1 MSPRHL
7 NARPTLAPFAVASVL
22 ALSSPPAAS
31 QEEPGPAGKSLRLEL
46 PTVTT
51 RVGEQFEVRLHA
63 HTGTP
68 LRIFALRVEAAPA
81 QVRLR
86 SWSFGEGLLNHIT
99 LHGEPPA
106 CDIVVYP
113 DGSRMFAV
121 MAMDP
126 PFSSQDYGS
135 ECFVLRFNVEAESP
149 GTTCILYS
157 GDTPDYEPGDDL
169 LTVISR
175 LSPERRCA
183 PVLITGAPAIRR
195 GDADGDA
202 RRSITDAI
210 HILDYLFLGCGS
222 RTAPTQRMRVEL
234 AWKRTEPSTA
244 RPANTIR
251 GPRSPQR
258 DSSNRGMCGICLGPF
273 RRAWRR
279 ILCDSYIYVV

>member
-7 NARPTLAPFAVASVL
+7 DARWPALSPFAVASLL

-51 RVGEQFEVRLHA
+51 RVGEQFEVRLQA

-68 LRIFALRVEAAPA
+68 LSVFALRVEAAPA

-86 SWSFGEGLLNHIT
+86 SWSFGEGLLNHIAE
-99 LHGEPPA
+99 HGEPPA

-121 MAMDP
+121 MVMDP
-126 PFSSQDYGS
+126 PFSSQDHGS
-135 ECFVLRFNVEAESP
+135 ECFVLRFQVEAESP
-149 GTTCILYS
+149 GMTCILYS

-175 LSPERRCA
+175 MTPERRCA
-183 PVLITGAPAIRR
+183 PVVIAGGLTIRR
-195 GDADGDA
+195 GDADGDT
-202 RRSITDAI
+202 RRTITDAI
-210 HILDYLFLGCGS
+210 HILDHLFLGAPEPDCADASDANDDGLVNVSDGVFLLGVLFLGTDPPWMDCGPD
-222 RTAPTQRMRVEL
+222 RTTDSLPECSG
-234 AWKRTEPSTA
+234 PS
-244 RPANTIR
+244 
-251 GPRSPQR
+251 
-258 DSSNRGMCGICLGPF
+258 C
-273 RRAWRR
+273 
-279 ILCDSYIYVV
+279 

>member
-1 MSPRHL
+1 MIPRHL
-7 NARPTLAPFAVASVL
+7 DARWPALAPFAVASVL

-46 PTVTT
+46 PTVTAP
-51 RVGEQFEVRLHA
+51 VGEQFEVRLHA

-68 LRIFALRVEAAPA
+68 LRVFALRVEAAPA

-86 SWSFGEGLLNHIT
+86 SWSFGEGLLNHIA

-113 DGSRMFAV
+113 AGSRMFAV
-121 MAMDP
+121 MAMAP

-149 GTTCILYS
+149 GITCILYS

-175 LSPERRCA
+175 MSPERRCA

-210 HILDYLFLGCGS
+210 HILDYLFLGVRELDCPDAADANDDGLVNVTDGVFLLGVLFLGTQPPWTDCELDRTRDLLPECGG
-222 RTAPTQRMRVEL
+222 
-234 AWKRTEPSTA
+234 PS
-244 RPANTIR
+244 
-251 GPRSPQR
+251 
-258 DSSNRGMCGICLGPF
+258 C
-273 RRAWRR
+273 
-279 ILCDSYIYVV
+279 

>member
-1 MSPRHL
+1 M
-7 NARPTLAPFAVASVL
+7 
-22 ALSSPPAAS
+22 
-31 QEEPGPAGKSLRLEL
+31 
-46 PTVTT
+46 TT

-175 LSPERRCA
+175 MSPERKCA
-183 PVLITGAPAIRR
+183 PVLITGAPAFRR
-195 GDADGDA
+195 GDTDGDA

-210 HILDYLFLGCGS
+210 HILDYLFLGVRESDCPDAADANDDGLVNVTDGVFLLGVLFLGIQPPWTDCEFD
-222 RTAPTQRMRVEL
+222 RTRDLLPEC
-234 AWKRTEPSTA
+234 
-244 RPANTIR
+244 R
-251 GPRSPQR
+251 GPS
-258 DSSNRGMCGICLGPF
+258 C
-273 RRAWRR
+273 
-279 ILCDSYIYVV
+279 